1 MGYGP
6 IIWYVSRTHLHR
18 NRGGIGLRAGRKGSV
33 AKVVKCIK
41 RDLFNFRPA
50 YRFSN

>member
-18 NRGGIGLRAGRKGSV
+18 NRGGIGLRAGQKRGV
-33 AKVVKCIK
+33 AKLVKCIK
-41 RDLFNFRPA
+41 RDFHHFRLA
-50 YRFSN
+50 Y